1 MATLQQ
7 IKDAVDA
14 KLATLWTAIQS
25 REDTFL
31 AANGRYF
38 QGLRTHATAPAD
50 GATAL
55 PDIGTTV
62 PIGQPGA
69 PWPAAIRNTAMEM
82 AIQIDVYHAPGGQKG
97 YQATVY
103 VEVLGHLYARTQQ
116 VGPETWRVMGWTD
129 TTAVG
134 P

>member
-7 IKDAVDA
+7 IKDAVDT
-14 KLATLWTAIQS
+14 KLATLWAAIQS
-25 REDTFL
+25 REDTFF

-38 QGLRTHATAPAD
+38 QGLRTHSVTPAD
-50 GATAL
+50 GVTAL

-62 PIGQPGA
+62 PVGQPGA
-69 PWPAAIRNTAMEM
+69 PWPVAIRNTAMEM

-97 YQATVY
+97 YQATVF
-103 VEVLGHLYARTQQ
+103 VTVAGRLWARAQQ

-129 TTAVG
+129 ITAVG